1 MARMRLQGAALVAL
15 LLHAACASN
24 PTTAT
29 PQTVSAGIAERA
41 QIDPQG
47 WPTRERGTLPPDVS
61 LADGLTLEEAAAAAL
76 WNNPAFQLALT
87 DLGVARAD
95 VTDAGLL
102 RNPVLSILFPW
113 GPKQLEATANWAIDS
128 VWQRPRRVAAAR
140 LDLDAIAA
148 RLIQDGVVLVGTV
161 RSAYIEAVSAA
172 RRAEIARETANV
184 VARFADIV
192 EARLKA
198 GEISDLEARA
208 TRDDRL
214 VAEVAARAVEHDRAL
229 SQIRL
234 KAIVGLPQ
242 DTTLSLTPLP
252 ELAVQDCGD
261 VTALVKD
268 ALAARPDVRA
278 AELAVEAAAG
288 RAGLARAQAVAVTAI
303 LDANGEGKEGF
314 EMGPGVTVEL
324 PVFSRNSGGR
334 ARAAAAFT
342 QAQARYLSLR
352 ARVDEDVHAAA
363 ATLARAR
370 EVVGLWEGEGL
381 QSVAV
386 AQRQAQLAYGA
397 GELQLVAVL
406 DANRRF
412 GTVRLGAL
420 DARRDLLMA
429 AAALDQAIG
438 RNCTL
443 K

>member
-1 MARMRLQGAALVAL
+1 MERMRLQGAAIVTL
-15 LLHAACASN
+15 LLPAACASN
-24 PTTAT
+24 PAAVT
-29 PQTVSAGIAERA
+29 PQTVSSGIAERA
-41 QIDPQG
+41 RIDPQG
-47 WPTRERGTLPPDVS
+47 WPTRERGALPPGVS
-61 LADGLTLEEAAAAAL
+61 LADGLTLEEASAAAL

-95 VTDAGLL
+95 VTEAGLL
-102 RNPVLSILFPW
+102 RNPVLSVLFPW
-113 GPKQLEATANWAIDS
+113 GPKQFEATASWAIDS
-128 VWQRPRRVAAAR
+128 IWQRPRRLAAAR
-140 LDLDAIAA
+140 LDVDAIAA

-161 RSAYIEAVSAA
+161 RSAYIQAVSAG
-172 RRAEIARETANV
+172 RRAEIARETANA

-192 EARLKA
+192 EARLKG
-198 GEISDLEARA
+198 GEISELEARA

-214 VAEVAARAVEHDRAL
+214 VAEVAARGAEHDRAL
-229 SQIRL
+229 ALTRL

-242 DTTLSLTPLP
+242 DTTFTLTLLP

-261 VTALVKD
+261 VTVLVKD

-278 AELAVEAAAG
+278 AEIAVEAAAA
-288 RAGLARAQAVAVTAI
+288 RAGLARAQAVAVTAM

-342 QAQARYLSLR
+342 QAQARYLLVR
-352 ARVDEDVHAAA
+352 ARVDEDVHTAA

-370 EVVGLWEGEGL
+370 DVVGLWEGEAL
-381 QSVAV
+381 QSVTV
-386 AQRQAQLAYGA
+386 AQRQAQLAYEA
-397 GELQLVAVL
+397 GELQLLAAL

-429 AAALDQAIG
+429 AAALDQAVG